1 MDIAKGSERIRDT
14 TNDITIKLFWI
25 GLFAH
30 VVLWTL
36 ICTLTQPNLPLDM
49 VEMTF
54 WGEQWQ
60 LGYHKHPPLPAWI
73 AATVWQLGN
82 HSPWLMYLTS
92 QLTIAVTFW
101 AVWQLAREGLP
112 AWLALCSVAVLQGCY
127 YCTFMINDINNTN
140 VTRPFWALSILFLY
154 RAISSERPK
163 RQYLYWC
170 LTGVTIGL
178 GMLCKYYL
186 AILLLAMMSVP
197 LLIPSVR
204 KSLRTVGPWL
214 TTAIALLIFSPHLVW
229 MINNDFVT
237 VQYALDRSTETAQLS
252 WTRHILSP
260 TQFLLSQIGAWLPI
274 VLLSWP
280 LIGKT
285 IKTNEIKCLLAKKD
299 ETANA
304 TPIFRTYL
312 SIVVLGPIL
321 IYVVVALITGANIRS
336 KWGGPLFSFLGVWL
350 IANYPFQKN
359 SDANITKQTEIR
371 KALRGC
377 LVAATV
383 MLFAFTVKNTV
394 IPPLRGEFSRVHF
407 PGQVVSQEVQ
417 QRWAEH
423 ETSELSIVGG
433 DMFVAGCTS
442 VYAEKKLDVYA
453 GLKPITSPW
462 VSDEEINKRGAMIVW
477 NIDETGKAPPSSWL
491 NRFPNSTVLEPFQCH
506 AGGAAQ
512 GLNANVG
519 MLLVSP
525 DPQAPQAATK
535 TRTAKSDKALH

>member
-25 GLFAH
+25 GLFVH

-73 AATVWQLGN
+73 AAAVWQLGN

-112 AWLALCSVAVLQGCY
+112 AWMALCSVAVLQGCY
-127 YCTFMINDINNTN
+127 YCTFLINDINNTN

-197 LLIPSVR
+197 LLIPSAR
-204 KSLRTVGPWL
+204 KSLRTAGPWL

-229 MINNDFVT
+229 MVNNDFVT
-237 VQYALDRSTETAQLS
+237 IQYALERSTETAQFS

-260 TQFLLSQIGAWLPI
+260 IQFLLSQIGAWLPI

-280 LIGKT
+280 LIGKA
-285 IKTNEIKCLLAKKD
+285 IKTNGFKRLVTKKD

-304 TPIFRTYL
+304 TPFFRTYL
-312 SIVVLGPIL
+312 SIVALGPIL
-321 IYVVVALITGANIRS
+321 IYVVVALITGAKIRS
-336 KWGGPLFSFLGVWL
+336 KWGGPLFSFFGVWL
-350 IANYPFQKN
+350 IASYPFRKN
-359 SDANITKQTEIR
+359 SDVNITKQIEIQ

-377 LVAATV
+377 LVAATI
-383 MLFAFTVKNTV
+383 MLFGFTVKNTV
-394 IPPLRGEFSRVHF
+394 IPPLRGEFSRIHF

-417 QRWAEH
+417 KRWAEH

-442 VYAEKKLDVYA
+442 VYAEEKLDVYA
-453 GLKPITSPW
+453 ELKSITSPW

-477 NIDETGKAPPSSWL
+477 NIDETGKAPPSGWL
-491 NRFPNSTVLEPFQCH
+491 RRFPNSTVLEPFQCH
-506 AGGAAQ
+506 AGGTAQ

-519 MLLVSP
+519 MILVSP
-525 DPQAPQAATK
+525 DPQAAAK
-535 TRTAKSDKALH
+535 TRTAKSDKTLR